1 MGSLQQQSM
10 ATSVYRSAVAI
21 AFTGDELGGNV
32 AGRDALMGATSQA
45 FRNAK
50 KKKKKK
56 RHWLLAQQYLM
67 GLSWVIVKLVKE
79 SVRPSKIIL
88 EVSVFRGHLRDS

>member
-1 MGSLQQQSM
+1 MPHESVGLEKMGSLQQQSM

-56 RHWLLAQQYLM
+56 K
-67 GLSWVIVKLVKE
+67 KLEMYKM
-79 SVRPSKIIL
+79 K
-88 EVSVFRGHLRDS
+88 FDGQK

>member
-1 MGSLQQQSM
+1 MPHGSVGLEKMGSLQQQSM

-50 KKKKKK
+50 KKKGIGYE
-56 RHWLLAQQYLM
+56 HN
-67 GLSWVIVKLVKE
+67 SI
-79 SVRPSKIIL
+79 
-88 EVSVFRGHLRDS
+88 

>member
-1 MGSLQQQSM
+1 MQDRGRRQIATWISRAGENGIPAAAKHGHLCVQS
-10 ATSVYRSAVAI
+10 VVAI

-50 KKKKKK
+50 KKKKKA
-56 RHWLLAQQYLM
+56 LVMSTTVFDGSQ
-67 GLSWVIVKLVKE
+67 LSY
-79 SVRPSKIIL
+79 
-88 EVSVFRGHLRDS
+88 